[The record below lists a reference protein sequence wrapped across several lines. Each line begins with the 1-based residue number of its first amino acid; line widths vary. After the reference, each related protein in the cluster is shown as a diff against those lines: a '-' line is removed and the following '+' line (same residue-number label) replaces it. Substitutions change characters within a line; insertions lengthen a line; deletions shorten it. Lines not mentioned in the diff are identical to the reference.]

1 MFNGIYAPIAT
12 PFDGDEI
19 DKQALKAN
27 LDLYSASRLAG
38 LVVLGSNGEFAYLNI
53 DEKMALLEF
62 ARQNTDSARRIIA
75 GTGCESTRE
84 TIRLTKF
91 AASVGADAA
100 LVITPSFYKGSM
112 SEAALEQ
119 FFLDVAE
126 ASPIPIMLYNMPR
139 NTGLNMASGLVCKL
153 ARHENIVGVKDSSGN
168 IVQIAEIIHNSPV
181 DFAVFAGS
189 GSFLYPTLALGGVE
203 GTLAV
208 ANIFP
213 DLCVSLYEAVLAG
226 EHEQAK
232 QLQHRL
238 LAPNAAVTSRWGI
251 AGLKA
256 ALDMLGYRG
265 GLPRR
270 PMLPF
275 NEANLPE
282 LRQILISAGAEL
294 EAGI

>member
-1 MFNGIYAPIAT
+1 MFKGIYAPIAT
-12 PFDGDEI
+12 PFADDQI
-19 DKQALKAN
+19 DRSALKAN
-27 LDLYSASRLAG
+27 LDRYSASRLAG
-38 LVVLGSNGEFAYLNI
+38 LVVLGSNGEFAYLDI

-62 ARQNTDSARRIIA
+62 VRQNTDSDKRIIA

-91 AASVGADAA
+91 AGSIGADAA

-126 ASPIPIMLYNMPR
+126 ASPIPVMLYNMPR
-139 NTGLNMASGLVCKL
+139 NTGLNMSPGLVCKL
-153 ARHENIVGVKDSSGN
+153 AQHENIVGVKDSSGN
-168 IVQIAEIIHNSPV
+168 IVQIAEIISNSPD

-189 GSFLYPTLALGGVE
+189 GSFLYPTLALGGVG

-208 ANIFP
+208 ANILP
-213 DLCVSLYEAVLAG
+213 ELCVSLYDAVMAG
-226 EHEQAK
+226 EHERAK
-232 QLQHRL
+232 QLQHQL

-270 PMLPF
+270 PMLPL
-275 NEANLPE
+275 NEAYLPE
-282 LRQILISAGAEL
+282 LRQILIAAGADL
-294 EAGI
+294 T

>member
-1 MFNGIYAPIAT
+1 MFKGIYAPIAT
-12 PFDGDEI
+12 PFVDDQI

-27 LDLYSASRLAG
+27 LDRYSASRLAG
-38 LVVLGSNGEFAYLNI
+38 LVVLGSNGEFAYLDI
-53 DEKMALLEF
+53 DEKMSLVEF
-62 ARQNTDSARRIIA
+62 VRQNTADEKSIIA

-112 SEAALEQ
+112 SEAALER
-119 FFLDVAE
+119 FYLDVAD

-139 NTGLNMASGLVCKL
+139 NTGLNMSSGLVCRL
-153 ARHENIVGVKDSSGN
+153 AQHENIVGVKDSSGN
-168 IVQIAEIIHNSPV
+168 IVQIAEIIHNSPA

-189 GSFLYPTLALGGVE
+189 GSFLYPTLALGGVG

-208 ANIFP
+208 ANILP
-213 DLCVSLYEAVLAG
+213 ELCVSLYDAVMAG
-226 EHEQAK
+226 DHEKAK
-232 QLQHRL
+232 QLQHKL

-270 PMLPF
+270 PMLPLD
-275 NEANLPE
+275 EAHLPE
-282 LRQILISAGAEL
+282 LRQILIAAGAEL
-294 EAGI
+294 A